1 MDYDSKVRKCSSC
14 KLALPS
20 HLFKS
25 EQSSFF
31 YKTCLPCRYKKRLK
45 YYCGAS
51 PSVSRIAT
59 LSNVPLSK
67 REKSDKSIDQGEKKV
82 ISALISS
89 NNPNLPNQPPQP
101 FGNCIS
107 EDLLVLI
114 PQAKWLSCVSEQSDH
129 MFIASAV
136 LTPLSLD
143 RYTGSS
149 RKYSVIN

>member
-1 MDYDSKVRKCSSC
+1 MEYDSKVRKCSSC

-25 EQSSFF
+25 EQPTFF

-45 YYCGAS
+45 YYCGLS
-51 PSVSRIAT
+51 IFTSCVAT

-67 REKSDKSIDQGEKKV
+67 REKSDKSSEQEERKV
-82 ISALISS
+82 ISASISS
-89 NNPNLPNQPPQP
+89 HNPSLSNQPPQP

-107 EDLLVLI
+107 EELLVLI
-114 PQAKWLSCVSEQSDH
+114 PQAKWLSCVCEQSDH
-129 MFIASAV
+129 IFIASAI

-149 RKYSVIN
+149 RKYSIIN